1 MVYGASLTL
10 LAQLAAGEELPV
22 DEILRDIGG
31 AVLIPTWH
39 GQREAPTEPPVA
51 LATAEMVYVRKGG
64 QLQPLAQPYSGPYQV
79 LEKGPKYFR
88 LDIGGKS
95 TGAWWTA

>member
-1 MVYGASLTL
+1 MGFPPAH
-10 LAQLAAGEELPV
+10 GEE
-22 DEILRDIGG
+22 DGRI
-31 AVLIPTWH
+31 
-39 GQREAPTEPPVA
+39 